1 MKDPQA
7 AIDRIRNVI
16 ETKTRFVLTTHVHPD
31 GDGIGCELALYHH
44 LKGLGKDV
52 HILNPSPLPDLYRF
66 LDPEGARIQEY
77 GERHARTLGE
87 AEALFLLDLSS
98 VDRLG
103 PMGSALAKNGPLRI
117 CIDHHPGPGPSCDL
131 AWIDDRAAS
140 VGELVF
146 VLLKRSG
153 CGISREIAEALYVAI
168 LTDTGGFR
176 YSNVTAQTHRVV
188 AELLGTGFDHHDI
201 YRRVYE
207 STTWRQ
213 YLLFA
218 RAIGGLERACSD
230 KVAWMCLT
238 REMFEE
244 TGTEEKDTE
253 GLAEFPRGIAGVQ
266 IAILFIE
273 RGPDCIRVRFRSR
286 RETPVDGLARELGGG
301 GHKNASAAVL
311 EGTPLRAAVDRVVA
325 LAGKYVRQGSGI
337 GDQGSGTAPNPFQE
351 PSSKGNLDDAF

>member
-1 MKDPQA
+1 MRETQAQA
-7 AIDRIRNVI
+7 AIDRIREAI
-16 ETKTRFVLTTHVHPD
+16 ETKRRFVLTTHVNAD
-31 GDGIGCELALYHH
+31 GDGIGSELALYHH
-44 LKGLGKDV
+44 LRDLGKDV

-66 LDPEGARIQEY
+66 LDPGGSRIQEY

-87 AEALFLLDLSS
+87 AEVLFLLDLSS

-103 PMGSALAKNGPLRI
+103 PLRSALAKQEPLRI
-117 CIDHHPGPGPSCDL
+117 CIDHHPGPGQSCDL
-131 AWIDDRAAS
+131 AWIDERAAS

-146 VLLKRSG
+146 FLLKRFG
-153 CGISREIAEALYVAI
+153 RGISREIAEALYVAI

-176 YSNVTAQTHRVV
+176 YSNVTAQTHRVA
-188 AELLGTGFDHHDI
+188 AELLETGFDHHDI
-201 YRRVYE
+201 YRRVYV
-207 STTWRQ
+207 STSWGQ

-218 RAIGGLERACSD
+218 RAVGDLERACD
-230 KVAWMCLT
+230 GRVAWVSVT
-238 REMFEE
+238 RKMFEE

-266 IAILFIE
+266 IGILFIE

-311 EGTPLRAAVDRVVA
+311 EGTALRKAVDRVVA
-325 LAGKYVRQGSGI
+325 LAGKYVR
-337 GDQGSGTAPNPFQE
+337 
-351 PSSKGNLDDAF
+351 